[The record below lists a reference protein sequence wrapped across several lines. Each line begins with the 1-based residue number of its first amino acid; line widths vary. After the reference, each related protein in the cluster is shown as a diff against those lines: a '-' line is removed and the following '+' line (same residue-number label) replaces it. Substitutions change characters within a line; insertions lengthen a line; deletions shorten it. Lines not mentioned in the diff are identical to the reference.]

1 MLGHRIAGRRRC
13 AHLMRQPRL
22 KLGGRFGHN
31 KKSHVRML
39 MSAELG
45 ALASEGSFLI
55 SLDPERIFITR
66 NQIAFSVQVGR
77 PEAVNH
83 ILRRSLNHHRLADWN
98 MDLIRSDHGLISLRG
113 LIADLPPPLMAD
125 DLDADWIF

>member
-1 MLGHRIAGRRRC
+1 MLGHRVAGWWWC

-22 KLGGRFGHN
+22 KLGGRFGYY

-83 ILRRSLNHHRLADWN
+83 ILRRSRNHHRLADSN
-98 MDLIRSDHGLISLRG
+98 MDLMRSAHGRRTLRG
-113 LIADLPPPLMAD
+113 LIPDPPPPLM
-125 DLDADWIF
+125 